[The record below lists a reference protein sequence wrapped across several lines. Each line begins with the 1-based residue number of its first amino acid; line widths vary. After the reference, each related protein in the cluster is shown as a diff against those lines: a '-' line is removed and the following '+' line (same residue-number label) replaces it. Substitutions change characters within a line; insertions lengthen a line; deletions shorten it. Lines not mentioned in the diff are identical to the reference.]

1 MSVEELR
8 RALAEAP
15 GDMEI
20 VGEKCFEEHHGLRL
34 VHAGVG
40 QEEKFVLF
48 FKARSKEV
56 AK

>member
-20 VGEKCFEEHHGLRL
+20 VGEKCFEGHHGLRL
-34 VHAGVG
+34 VHAGIG

-48 FKARSKEV
+48 FKDRIKEV